1 MNCRKERYRCCW
13 LWKLGTNR
21 CAGNCWPNRRPISCA
36 RPQRPVI
43 RRSISRPEEET
54 STWCGYWWIT
64 GQRWTCKTY
73 EKRALLSP
81 RKEHVSEKRI
91 LLTVAGRRAD
101 SITHS
106 ERGRRR
112 DSRQIFL
119 RRESVGLHHRSPG
132 SHAHASGC
140 GERARFHHRAAR
152 RQIQSE
158 HIRKDEGRIDV
169 DAHSVVERALGM
181 RDDAVQEGSVLA
193 HAE

>member
-1 MNCRKERYRCCW
+1 MV
-13 LWKLGTNR
+13 T
-21 CAGNCWPNRRPISCA
+21 I
-36 RPQRPVI
+36 
-43 RRSISRPEEET
+43 
-54 STWCGYWWIT
+54 
-64 GQRWTCKTY
+64 
-73 EKRALLSP
+73 
-81 RKEHVSEKRI
+81 
-91 LLTVAGRRAD
+91 AGRRAD
-101 SITHS
+101 GAAHS

-112 DSRQIFL
+112 DTRQVFL
-119 RRESVGLHHRSPG
+119 RRESVGLDHRPSG

-158 HIRKDEGRIDV
+158 HIRKDEGRVDV